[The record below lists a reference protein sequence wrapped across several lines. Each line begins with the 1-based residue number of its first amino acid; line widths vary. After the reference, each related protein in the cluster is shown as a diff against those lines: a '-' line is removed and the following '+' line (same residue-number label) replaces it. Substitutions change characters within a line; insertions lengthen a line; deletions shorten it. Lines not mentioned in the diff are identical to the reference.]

1 MSDLDS
7 PEFQPERHLFTSR
20 AEYVTGFEQVLSLAH
35 HELRIFDPDL
45 SQLPLNTPGTL
56 DVLRDFLTR
65 RRENKVY
72 IALHHPDLVAR
83 RMPRLMDLLAMFG
96 ANLLIHQT
104 EGDAARVQDCF
115 VLADHHHFVRRLV
128 WTQPR
133 GVLVLND
140 QKEAHKMLERFGE
153 IWQSSVP
160 AVSASTSGL

>member
-1 MSDLDS
+1 MSDLNA

-20 AEYVTGFEQVLSLAH
+20 AEYVAGFEQVLSLAR

-45 SQLPLNTPGTL
+45 SQLPLNTTATL
-56 DVLRDFLTR
+56 DKLRDFISR
-65 RRENKVY
+65 QRDNRVY
-72 IALHHPDLVAR
+72 IALHKPELVAR
-83 RMPRLMDLLAMFG
+83 QMPRLMNLLVFFSG
-96 ANLLIHQT
+96 SVLIHQT

-115 VLADHHHFVRRLV
+115 TLADNHHFVRRPV
-128 WTQPR
+128 WEQPR

-140 QKEAHKMLERFGE
+140 DKEAHKMRERFDE

>member
-20 AEYVTGFEQVLSLAH
+20 ADYVAGFAQVLGLAR

-45 SQLPLNTPGTL
+45 TQLPLNTPDTL
-56 DVLRDFLTR
+56 DVLRDFLAR
-65 RRENKVY
+65 RRDNRLY
-72 IALHHPDLVAR
+72 IALHNPELVAR
-83 RMPRLMDLLAMFG
+83 RMPRLMSLLGMFG
-96 ANLLIHQT
+96 ASMLIHQT

-128 WTQPR
+128 CAQPR

-140 QKEAHKMLERFGE
+140 QKEAHKMAERFDE